1 MPGSL
6 PPSARIRRPVAAVA
20 RDRTSAMA
28 DPVMRRLFAALM
40 ALTLAACL
48 ALAAGQANARP
59 APESFADLV
68 EKLTPAVVNISTTQ
82 SVEVQGPQIPMPQF
96 PPGSPFED
104 LFRDF
109 FGDRGGQPGATRK
122 VQALGS
128 GFIISAEGLVVT
140 NNHVIKDADEISVI
154 LTDNTTLPAEVVGT
168 DPKTDLAVLRV
179 KSTKP
184 LPFVSWGDSATSRVG
199 DWVIAV
205 GNPFGLGGS
214 VTAGIISA
222 RARDINVGPFD
233 DFLQTDAAINRG
245 NSGGPMFNMAGEV
258 IGINTAIFSPTG
270 GSVGIGFAVPSMLAR
285 PVIEQLV
292 EYGRTRRGWLGV
304 QIQPVTDDIAESLG
318 LDRAHGALVARVM
331 PDSPAATAGIEVGDV
346 VVRFDGKDV
355 AEMRELPRIVAET
368 EINRSVP
375 VEIWRN
381 NRKVDLKVTVGELD
395 EADIAEAAPDAGN
408 AQPEQQVG
416 TSLPAVGLTVAQAD
430 GAIRDRYGLGPD
442 VTGVVITEIDAN
454 GPANDKPIRVGDVIV
469 DVGQRKVERVADIET
484 AIKEAR
490 DAGRKS
496 VLMLVRTGDDSRF
509 VALRLK
515 D

>member
-1 MPGSL
+1 MPASL
-6 PPSARIRRPVAAVA
+6 PHRIF
-20 RDRTSAMA
+20 SG
-28 DPVMRRLFAALM
+28 LAALTIATCV
-40 ALTLAACL
+40 ALG
-48 ALAAGQANARP
+48 AGPADARP

-82 SVEVQGPQIPMPQF
+82 NVEVQGPQIPIPQF

-109 FGDRGGQPGATRK
+109 FGDRSGPGGGTRK
-122 VQALGS
+122 VTALGS
-128 GFIISAEGLVVT
+128 GFVIDAGGLVVT

-154 LTDNTTLPAEVVGT
+154 LTDNTELPAEVVGT

-179 KSTKP
+179 KSPKP
-184 LPFVSWGDSATSRVG
+184 LPAVAWGDSAKSRVG

-270 GSVGIGFAVPSMLAR
+270 GSVGIGFAVPSELAR

-304 QIQPVTDDIAESLG
+304 QIQPVTPDIAESLS
-318 LDRAHGALVARVM
+318 LDKAHGALVARVM
-331 PDSPAATAGIEVGDV
+331 PDSPAAKAGIEVGDV
-346 VVRFDGKDV
+346 VLRFGGKDV
-355 AEMRELPRIVAET
+355 TEMRELPRIVAET

-375 VEIWRN
+375 VEVWRN
-381 NRKVDLKVTVGELD
+381 GRKIEVKVTVGELD
-395 EADIAEAAPDAGN
+395 ESDLAQATEEPGQEQAPQGTGTKVAA
-408 AQPEQQVG
+408 
-416 TSLPAVGLTVAQAD
+416 LGLTVAQAD
-430 GAIRDRYGLGPD
+430 GAVRDRFGLGAD
-442 VTGVVITEIDAN
+442 VEGVVITEIDAN
-454 GPANDKPIRVGDVIV
+454 GPADDKPIRVGDVIV
-469 DVGQRKVERVADIET
+469 DIGQRKVEKVADIEA

-496 VLMLVRTGDDSRF
+496 VLLLVRTGDDSRF
-509 VALRLK
+509 VAIRLK